1 MSNTERFILR
11 YPELYHMAES
21 GTWRSIQ
28 QRGLLSATALLD
40 LFEIDGPERV
50 AIESEWRET
59 SVPIHHPVHGTAVIR
74 DQLPMRPEWLTR
86 VLVDT
91 THQQWYELLNR
102 KTFFFPTRDRLNR
115 LLKAPPYRNRPHDVI
130 TVDTRA
136 LVERHSE
143 CITLSHINSG
153 FARFGQG
160 LRCIGTFR
168 SIDEYARVHG
178 QREVAELAVEY
189 HVPDIADIAISVTSC
204 QGDRILHTVWER

>member
-1 MSNTERFILR
+1 MSSTERFILR
-11 YPELYHMAES
+11 YPELYHMAET

-74 DQLPMRPEWLTR
+74 DQKPMRPEWLTK
-86 VLVDT
+86 VLVGVNP
-91 THQQWYELLNR
+91 QQWYELLNR

-136 LVERHSE
+136 LVERYSGR
-143 CITLSHINSG
+143 ITLSHINSG

-168 SIDEYARVHG
+168 SIHAYALVHG
-178 QREVAELAVEY
+178 RREIAELAVDY
-189 HVPDIADIAISVTSC
+189 NVPDIADIAISVTSC
-204 QGDRILHTVWER
+204 QGERILHTVWER